1 MKTFMKFNKITRQG
15 VSKVKPKAWFK
26 STFLYID
33 VGTSAFG
40 PSCTEFVA
48 QGIFSVSPQSCSP
61 GGFREVHRSI
71 TDGQTHRQSDFLS
84 SWSKLKSGY
93 FFNLP
98 FTMGKFVKGSLQ
110 GKLNKCTCVSIC
122 LSVRPSVRPS

>member
-84 SWSKLKSGY
+84 SWSKLTRTEGPL
-93 FFNLP
+93 NLP
-98 FTMGKFVKGSLQ
+98 QIHRHIFISCMSPWNPLE
-110 GKLNKCTCVSIC
+110 
-122 LSVRPSVRPS
+122 PSRTF